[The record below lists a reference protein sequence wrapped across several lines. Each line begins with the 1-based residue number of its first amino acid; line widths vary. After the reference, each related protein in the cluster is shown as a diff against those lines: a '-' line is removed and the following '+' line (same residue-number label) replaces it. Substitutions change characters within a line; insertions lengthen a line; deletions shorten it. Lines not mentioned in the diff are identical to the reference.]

1 MSTLSRQM
9 DKLYLLA
16 VKHNLNEAA
25 EFVKS
30 FIIKYDVIKNN
41 NKVKQGFIAILN
53 YTVATGSVPTV
64 RGYIIIGTK

>member
-30 FIIKYDVIKNN
+30 FIIKYDVIKLNT
-41 NKVKQGFIAILN
+41 KVK
-53 YTVATGSVPTV
+53 
-64 RGYIIIGTK
+64 RGNTISGRK

>member
-41 NKVKQGFIAILN
+41 NKVKRGTPIQGRN
-53 YTVATGSVPTV
+53 
-64 RGYIIIGTK
+64 KN

>member
-41 NKVKQGFIAILN
+41 NKVKRGTPIQGRKQT
-53 YTVATGSVPTV
+53 TVL
-64 RGYIIIGTK
+64 

>member
-1 MSTLSRQM
+1 MSTLSRQT

-41 NKVKQGFIAILN
+41 NKVKQGFIA
-53 YTVATGSVPTV
+53 T
-64 RGYIIIGTK
+64 

>member
-25 EFVKS
+25 EFLKG

-41 NKVKQGFIAILN
+41 NKVKRGTPIQGRNKNAGCFAKNTSI
-53 YTVATGSVPTV
+53 
-64 RGYIIIGTK
+64 

>member
-41 NKVKQGFIAILN
+41 NKVKRGNTIQSRK
-53 YTVATGSVPTV
+53 SVKV
-64 RGYIIIGTK
+64 L

>member
-41 NKVKQGFIAILN
+41 NKVKRGNPIQSRKQT
-53 YTVATGSVPTV
+53 TVL
-64 RGYIIIGTK
+64 